1 MADGLGRRHQ
11 WGPDTASSR
20 RKGIQTGRGDFREIP
35 DCAVLRELLPPP
47 RLMLRRETLV
57 CDTIED
63 ETGIANLMKVTAHY
77 AAAQAYLGGTCLRR
91 PQRPARR
98 RPPNQHYKDGEHH
111 RYWSVVENTRV

>member
-11 WGPDTASSR
+11 WRPDTASSR

-57 CDTIED
+57 CDTIEE
-63 ETGIANLMKVTAHY
+63 ETGIANLIVW
-77 AAAQAYLGGTCLRR
+77 AAIIERFRR
-91 PQRPARR
+91 ARLAKSRYYSIRRRLAASPSPATARR
-98 RPPNQHYKDGEHH
+98 RTTLG
-111 RYWSVVENTRV
+111 

>member
-11 WGPDTASSR
+11 WRPDTASGR
-20 RKGIQTGRGDFREIP
+20 GKGIQTGRGDFREIP

-63 ETGIANLMKVTAHY
+63 ETGIANLIVWAAILERFRRTALGSALLRCRRSGG
-77 AAAQAYLGGTCLRR
+77 AASA
-91 PQRPARR
+91 
-98 RPPNQHYKDGEHH
+98 
-111 RYWSVVENTRV
+111 

>member
-11 WGPDTASSR
+11 WRPDTASSR

-47 RLMLRRETLV
+47 RVMLRRETLV

-63 ETGIANLMKVTAHY
+63 ETGIANLIVWAAILERFHSVALHRQITA
-77 AAAQAYLGGTCLRR
+77 R
-91 PQRPARR
+91 
-98 RPPNQHYKDGEHH
+98 GERHG
-111 RYWSVVENTRV
+111 SSA